1 MTKQTP
7 RHKTSDVPTVPSQ
20 LRFGGAPPIA
30 TSTGTST
37 TAAQK
42 SRFDTTGDHFE
53 GVELSLTEK
62 SLPVG
67 DEEAQLHKMPGL
79 PLRDA

>member
-1 MTKQTP
+1 M
-7 RHKTSDVPTVPSQ
+7 
-20 LRFGGAPPIA
+20 A
-30 TSTGTST
+30 TSTGASSST
-37 TAAQK
+37 AQK
-42 SRFDTTGDHFE
+42 SRFDTTDGHFE
-53 GVELSLTEK
+53 GVELGLTEK